1 MRIKTVRKRKST
13 LLNDTDTVLN
23 STAII
28 TKRALFCAVFLVL
41 IFLQDLISTPNI
53 HCCHTSTSDIF

>member
-1 MRIKTVRKRKST
+1 MGIKIVRKGKST

-28 TKRALFCAVFLVL
+28 TKQAFFYAV
-41 IFLQDLISTPNI
+41 
-53 HCCHTSTSDIF
+53 SDISDAKLNKLQISQLSFLDKRHF